1 MSRALSAAVAAAL
14 PVQTAAAADVLAAL
28 DSSPRGLTTAEA
40 GRRLARDGANL
51 LPQPR
56 PRSLL
61 VLFVHQFLSPFIY
74 VLLFATA
81 LSAYVQHWSDALFIS
96 LVVLLNAVIGMVQ
109 EHRAER
115 SALALRHLVTT
126 TARVVR
132 DGDVSELPAA
142 EIVPGDVLL
151 LASGDKVPADLRLIE
166 TAGMLVDES
175 TLTGESLPVQKDA
188 DLRLPRDTDL
198 ADRLNCAFAGTL
210 VTHGRAEAVVTATG
224 TSTTIGALARS
235 LVEPDQNQPPL
246 VARMRQLTV
255 WVAAVVGV
263 AAVIVVG
270 VEVSRG
276 STLDQA
282 LLLAVALAVSAIP
295 EGLPVALTVALAIA
309 TARMARRHVIV
320 RHLVAVEALGSC
332 TVIASDKTGTLTVNE
347 LTVTRLAVPR
357 AGECTV
363 TGAGTT
369 PEGRVEWPQPD
380 ERLGEPVERLAR
392 TGVLCNEASLSHRDG
407 HWAHHGDPADVAL
420 LVLGHKLGITQPA
433 ALAARPLVAMIGFEP
448 ERRFAASL
456 HGGDAGFEIAV
467 KGGWE
472 RVLEMCDR
480 MSTPDGERPL
490 DAHALVSTAERLA
503 GAGHRVLA
511 VAGGPRRKPQ
521 SGRSPRSLSE
531 QDLTEL
537 CFYGLVAMTDPV
549 RPDAAASIAAC
560 HEAGV
565 VVDMITGDHPATA
578 LAIARE
584 LGMADGEAPSVV
596 TGRQLREA
604 EADGTA
610 SLDDL
615 VAGARVFA
623 RVEPQQKL
631 DIVRALTRRGHIVAV
646 TGDGANDAP
655 ALRQAHVGVAMG
667 RAGTDV
673 AREAAE
679 LIVTDDTVASIAAG
693 VEEGRVA
700 YANVRKVVQLLVT
713 TGAGEVVL
721 VLLAVF
727 TGAALPVLAVQLLWL
742 NLVTNGIQ
750 DVALAF
756 EPAEGDEMHRAPR
769 APDEPVFD
777 RLMLQRLAVVA
788 VVLGGLAFALYR
800 VLLERGWE
808 VEEARNGVVLAL
820 VLSENVLA
828 LSARSETRSLVQT
841 GVTGNRV
848 LLVGVLCALGLH
860 LAAMHLPLTQDV
872 LSLGPVPA
880 AGWLLAI
887 GLVLVLLLAVEVDKY
902 VARRRFPTPT

>member
-1 MSRALSAAVAAAL
+1 MSRGIGAAVAAAL
-14 PVQTAAAADVLAAL
+14 PVHTASAEDVLAAL
-28 DSSPRGLTTAEA
+28 DSSPRGLTALEA
-40 GRRLARDGANL
+40 RERFEQYGANT
-51 LPQPR
+51 LPQSR

-81 LSAYVQHWSDALFIS
+81 LSAYIQHWSDALFIS

-109 EHRAER
+109 EHRAEH

-126 TARVVR
+126 MTRVVR
-132 DGDVSELPAA
+132 DDDVSELPAA
-142 EIVPGDVLL
+142 EIVPGDVLM

-166 TAGMLVDES
+166 SAGLLVDES

-188 DLRLPRDTDL
+188 DLRLPTDTDL
-198 ADRLNCAFAGTL
+198 ADRRNCAFAGTL
-210 VTHGRAEAVVTATG
+210 VTHGRAEGVVTATG
-224 TSTTIGALARS
+224 SSTTIGALARS
-235 LVEPDQNQPPL
+235 LAEPDQNQPPL
-246 VARMRQLTV
+246 VTRMRQLTL

-263 AAVIVVG
+263 AAIIIVG

-276 STLDQA
+276 ASLDQA

-347 LTVTRLAVPR
+347 LTVTRLVVPG
-357 AGECTV
+357 AEECIV

-369 PEGRVEWPQPD
+369 PEGDVEWPRTDQHVRP
-380 ERLGEPVERLAR
+380 LIERLAR
-392 TGVLCNEASLSHRDG
+392 TGVLCNEGSLAHRDG
-407 HWAHHGDPADVAL
+407 QWTSHGDPADVAL
-420 LVLGHKLGITQPA
+420 LVLGRKLGITQPE
-433 ALAARPLVAMIGFEP
+433 ALATSPLAAMIAFEP

-456 HGGDAGFEIAV
+456 HEDEAGFEIAV
-467 KGGWE
+467 KGAWE

-480 MSTPDGERPL
+480 MSTPDGERPV
-490 DAHALVSTAERLA
+490 DARSLASTAERLA
-503 GAGHRVLA
+503 SAGHRVLA
-511 VAGGPRRKPQ
+511 VAGGPRGEPRP
-521 SGRSPRSLSE
+521 GTSPRSLTE
-531 QDLTEL
+531 QDLTAL
-537 CFYGLVAMTDPV
+537 CLYGLVAMTDPV

-560 HEAGV
+560 REAGV

-584 LGMADGEAPSVV
+584 LGMADGDAPSVV
-596 TGRQLREA
+596 TGRQLRDA
-604 EADGTA
+604 EAAGTA

-615 VAGARVFA
+615 VAGARIFA

-631 DIVRALTRRGHIVAV
+631 DIVRALTRLGHIVAV

-667 RAGTDV
+667 QAGTDV

-679 LIVTDDTVASIAAG
+679 LILTDDTVASITAG

-756 EPAEGDEMHRAPR
+756 EPAEGNEMRRAPR

-777 RLMLQRLAVVA
+777 RLMLQRLVVVA
-788 VVLGGLAFALYR
+788 VVLGGLAFVLYR
-800 VLLERGWE
+800 VLLDRGWE

-828 LSARSETRSLVQT
+828 LSARSETRSLFQT

-848 LLVGVLCALGLH
+848 LLAGVLGALGLH
-860 LAAMHLPLTQDV
+860 LIAMQVPLTQDV
-872 LSLGPVPA
+872 LRLGPVPA
-880 AGWLLAI
+880 TGWLLAL
-887 GLVLVLLLAVEVDKY
+887 GLVLVLLVAVEADKY
-902 VARRRFPTPT
+902 VARRRAPTLA